1 MDNKVSELFIPGP
14 AGRIEAKY
22 IKNNKKSAPVA
33 LVLQPHPQYGGTMN
47 NNIVYDTFQTFL
59 KNGFSVCRINFRGVG
74 KSDGKFDNGQGE
86 LTDAAAALDWLE
98 RDNIDHSQC
107 WISGFS
113 FGSLIAMQLLMRRPE
128 INRFIAISV
137 QPNVYDFSFLSPCPT
152 SGLMVYGK
160 NDELVPLDNINL
172 LNNRLCSQKGIKVE
186 FQEVEGANHFFSNKE
201 QELSFVL
208 DKYIK
213 KESSPY

>member
-1 MDNKVSELFIPGP
+1 MENKVTELFIPGP
-14 AGRIEAKY
+14 AGRLETKY
-22 IKNNKKSAPVA
+22 FKNNKNSAPVA
-33 LVLQPHPQYGGTMN
+33 LVLQPHPQYSGTMN
-47 NNIVYDTFQTFL
+47 NKIVFEIFQTFL
-59 KNGFSVCRINFRGVG
+59 KNRFSVCRINFRGVG
-74 KSDGKFDNGQGE
+74 RSDGKFDNGQGE
-86 LTDAAAALDWLE
+86 LSDAAAALDWIE
-98 RDNIDHSQC
+98 RENVDHSQC

-128 INRFIAISV
+128 INRFIAISI
-137 QPNVYDFSFLSPCPT
+137 QPNVYDFSFLSPCPA

-160 NDELVPLDNINL
+160 NDELVPLDYINS
-172 LNNRLCSQKGIKVE
+172 LNKRLCAQRGIKVD

-213 KESSPY
+213 KESALY